1 MNKINTDRRTDEHSY
16 FDSESGCVAKDPV
29 FDGRYC
35 CFIYV
40 SAKILKEEPAKIAAL
55 LRAIHKAEA
64 WIAEHPEE
72 TVDIIAEGKYSE
84 IEDKPLAVELI
95 KSYVYT
101 SLEQRKTLGRD
112 SFFYREI

>member
-1 MNKINTDRRTDEHSY
+1 MPLP
-16 FDSESGCVAKDPV
+16 F
-29 FDGRYC
+29 
-35 CFIYV
+35 
-40 SAKILKEEPAKIAAL
+40 KEEPAKIAAL

-112 SFFYREI
+112 VKGDLRYFSEQLKKIGYLTQDPDQFVANLYEEVDLNK